1 MRGEAGA
8 WKGGPGSGTG
18 VPISELESAK
28 YSPHMSQNF
37 SDAPF
42 REVKNALQDWRR
54 ISQFTAQPP
63 HLTVWGL

>member
-1 MRGEAGA
+1 MKGETGA

-18 VPISELESAK
+18 VLISELESAK
-28 YSPHMSQNF
+28 YSPHMLQNF

-63 HLTVWGL
+63 HPTVWGL